1 MKSIDYVAVFT
12 CILLNA
18 SCVSSYREADI
29 RRIDDNKS
37 DGAISDR
44 GISYKY
50 KIGGLQKILVY
61 LTPKRKITQSYDSVF
76 TQNELSK
83 LRIKVI
89 SLSDTLIVNGL
100 KIKPGE
106 ALVVDLRKEFNFGGT
121 EGEVKD
127 YNKYLQTISLIS
139 FDVLS
144 GGDNLVDCIL
154 IIEDPERITGTSGL
168 NVQGGDGYSL

>member
-1 MKSIDYVAVFT
+1 MKSISYVTVLI
-12 CILLNA
+12 CIYMNV

-29 RRIDDNKS
+29 RRIDENKS
-37 DGAISDR
+37 EGAISNR

-50 KIGGLQKILVY
+50 KIGGLHKILIY
-61 LTPKRKITQSYDSVF
+61 LTPERKITASYDSVF

-89 SLSDTLIVNGL
+89 SLSDKLIVNGL

-154 IIEDPERITGTSGL
+154 TIEDPERITATSGL
-168 NVQGGDGYSL
+168 HVQGGDGYSL